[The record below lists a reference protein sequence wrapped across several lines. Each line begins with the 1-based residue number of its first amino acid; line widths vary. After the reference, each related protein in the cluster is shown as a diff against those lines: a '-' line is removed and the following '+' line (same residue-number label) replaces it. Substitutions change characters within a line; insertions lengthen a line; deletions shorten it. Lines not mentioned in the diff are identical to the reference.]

1 MDFTIVTPSFKQL
14 DYLECCI
21 ASVADQGAGG
31 SENVGMCESGKGAL
45 LRSVSA
51 GSQSYAG
58 LAEQLSVEHIV
69 QDAGSPGIEEFAE
82 KTAERLLGKY
92 GGGRVTK
99 LEVFELLHFRTPHGY
114 SLRIFKEK
122 DEGMYDAINKGMKK
136 SHSELFAWLN
146 SDEQYFL
153 GTLQTVERSFDRDK
167 SVDVV
172 LGDVVLLNKDYH
184 PAIYRRIMRP
194 FSWHTRLVHLHSLS
208 AATFFKRAAL
218 PNPAFEKRWKII
230 GDAVL
235 VDHLVNAKRKFC
247 CLKKPLS
254 SYMITGEN
262 MSLTMPGA
270 ELPAW
275 HREMGFPPRW
285 VRPLVILLHRIRRL
299 LAGAYQSQKVALKI
313 YRFGSQERENVYGST
328 SYRWKL

>member
-14 DYLECCI
+14 DYLGCCI
-21 ASVADQGAGG
+21 ASIADQEG
-31 SENVGMCESGKGAL
+31 VT
-45 LRSVSA
+45 
-51 GSQSYAG
+51 
-58 LAEQLSVEHIV
+58 VEHIV

-82 KTAERLLGKY
+82 KMAEQLLGRY
-92 GGGRVTK
+92 GGERVSNLQT
-99 LEVFELLHFRTPHGY
+99 FELLHIRTAHGY
-114 SLRIFKEK
+114 TLRIFKEK
-122 DEGMYDAINKGMKK
+122 DEGMYDAINRGLKK
-136 SHSELFAWLN
+136 SHSDFFAWLN

-153 GTLQTVERSFDRDK
+153 GTLQTVKRSFDRDK
-167 SVDVV
+167 SADVV

-194 FSWHTRLVHLHSLS
+194 SSWHTRLVHLHSLS
-208 AATFFKRAAL
+208 AATFFKRSAL

-235 VDHLVNAKRKFC
+235 VDHLVNMKRKFC

-262 MSLTMPGA
+262 LSLATPGA

-275 HREMGFPPRW
+275 HRELGFPPRW
-285 VRPLVILLHRIRRL
+285 VRPFVILHHRVRRL
-299 LAGAYQSQKVALKI
+299 LAGAYKAQKVALKI
-313 YRFGSQERENVYGST
+313 YRFGSQERENVYDSI
-328 SYRWKL
+328 SYRWNV

>member
-1 MDFTIVTPSFKQL
+1 MKQLDFTIITPSFKQL

-21 ASVADQGAGG
+21 SSIADQTG
-31 SENVGMCESGKGAL
+31 VK
-45 LRSVSA
+45 
-51 GSQSYAG
+51 
-58 LAEQLSVEHIV
+58 VEHIV

-82 KTAERLLGKY
+82 KMGERLLGKY
-92 GGGRVTK
+92 GGERVTN
-99 LEVFELLHFRTPHGY
+99 LEAFELLHISTAHGY

-122 DEGMYDAINKGMKK
+122 DEGMYDAINCGLEK
-136 SHSELFAWLN
+136 SRSELFAWLN

-153 GTLQTVERSFDRDK
+153 GTLQAVKRSFDRDK
-167 SVDVV
+167 SADVV

-184 PAIYRRIMRP
+184 PAIYRRIMKP

-218 PNPAFEKRWKII
+218 PNPVFEKRWKII

-235 VDHLVNAKRKFC
+235 VDHLINMKKKFC

-262 MSLTMPGA
+262 LSLATPGA

-275 HREMGFPPRW
+275 HRELGFPPRW
-285 VRPLVILLHRIRRL
+285 IRPLVILHHRIRRL

-313 YRFGSQERENVYGST
+313 YRFGSQERANVYESI
-328 SYRWKL
+328 SYRWNV

>member
-14 DYLECCI
+14 DYLGCCI
-21 ASVADQGAGG
+21 ASVADQEG
-31 SENVGMCESGKGAL
+31 VT
-45 LRSVSA
+45 
-51 GSQSYAG
+51 
-58 LAEQLSVEHIV
+58 VEHIV

-82 KTAERLLGKY
+82 KMAEQLLGRY
-92 GGGRVTK
+92 GGERVSNLQT
-99 LEVFELLHFRTPHGY
+99 FELLHIRTAHGY
-114 SLRIFKEK
+114 TLRIFKEK
-122 DEGMYDAINKGMKK
+122 DEGMYDAINRGLKK
-136 SHSELFAWLN
+136 SHSDFFAWLN

-153 GTLQTVERSFDRDK
+153 GTLQTVKRSFDRDK
-167 SVDVV
+167 SADVV

-194 FSWHTRLVHLHSLS
+194 TSWHTRLVHLHSLS
-208 AATFFKRAAL
+208 AATFFKRSAL

-235 VDHLVNAKRKFC
+235 VDHLVNMKRKFC

-262 MSLTMPGA
+262 LSLATPGA

-275 HREMGFPPRW
+275 HRELGFPPRW
-285 VRPLVILLHRIRRL
+285 VRPFVILHHRVRRL
-299 LAGAYQSQKVALKI
+299 LAGAYKAQKVALKI
-313 YRFGSQERENVYGST
+313 YRFGSQERENVYDSI
-328 SYRWKL
+328 SYRWNV

>member
-14 DYLECCI
+14 DFLGCCI
-21 ASVADQGAGG
+21 SSIADQAG
-31 SENVGMCESGKGAL
+31 VT
-45 LRSVSA
+45 
-51 GSQSYAG
+51 
-58 LAEQLSVEHIV
+58 VEHIV

-92 GGGRVTK
+92 GGERVIN
-99 LEVFELLHFRTPHGY
+99 LEAFELLHLRTLNGY

-122 DEGMYDAINKGMKK
+122 DEGMYDAINRGLEK
-136 SHSELFAWLN
+136 SRSELFAWLN

-153 GTLQTVERSFDRDK
+153 GTLQTVKRSFDRDK
-167 SVDVV
+167 SPDVV
-172 LGDVVLLNKDYH
+172 LGDVVLINKDYH
-184 PAIYRRIMRP
+184 PAIYRRIMKP

-208 AATFFKRAAL
+208 AATFFKRSAL

-235 VDHLVNAKRKFC
+235 VDHLVNMKRKFC

-262 MSLTMPGA
+262 LSLATPGA

-275 HREMGFPPRW
+275 HQELGFPPRW
-285 VRPLVILLHRIRRL
+285 VRPLVILHHRIRRMF
-299 LAGAYQSQKVALKI
+299 AGAYQAQKVALKI
-313 YRFGSQERENVYGST
+313 YRFSSQERENVYESIT
-328 SYRWKL
+328 YRWNV

>member
-1 MDFTIVTPSFKQL
+1 MKQTDFTIVTPSFKQL
-14 DYLECCI
+14 DYLACCI
-21 ASVADQGAGG
+21 ASVADQ
-31 SENVGMCESGKGAL
+31 SG
-45 LRSVSA
+45 V
-51 GSQSYAG
+51 Q
-58 LAEQLSVEHIV
+58 VEHIV
-69 QDAGSPGIEEFAE
+69 QDAGSPGVEEFAKRMGE
-82 KTAERLLGKY
+82 QLLGRY
-92 GGGRVTK
+92 GGERASNLQT
-99 LEVFELLHFRTPHGY
+99 FELLHIRTAHGY
-114 SLRIFKEK
+114 TLRIFKEK
-122 DEGMYDAINKGMKK
+122 DEGMYDAINRGLEK
-136 SHSELFAWLN
+136 SRSQLFAWLN
-146 SDEQYFL
+146 SDEQYFC
-153 GTLQTVERSFDRDK
+153 GTLETVKRSFDHDK
-167 SVDVV
+167 SADVI

-194 FSWHTRLVHLHSLS
+194 FLWHTRLVHLHSLS
-208 AATFFKRAAL
+208 AATFFKRADL

-235 VDHLVNAKRKFC
+235 VDHLVHAKRKFC

-285 VRPLVILLHRIRRL
+285 VRPLVILHHRIRRL
-299 LAGAYQSQKVALKI
+299 LAGAYQSRKVALKI
-313 YRFGSQERENVYGST
+313 YRFGSQERENVYGSI